1 MDPAAAFTDSRDSF
15 QADFVAGGK
24 RFCRNR
30 RFKAPRASSAAS
42 PALAPIGWHIT
53 GPKAGPAAAGLPDSG
68 KGYPVH
74 GAGPGPDYTTDYNG
88 ARNLFAAHRLS

>member
-1 MDPAAAFTDSRDSF
+1 MNQSETDLGIVDES
-15 QADFVAGGK
+15 QLL
-24 RFCRNR
+24 RFGIR
-30 RFKAPRASSAAS
+30 RHPASSAGE
-42 PALAPIGWHIT
+42 PCGGPIGWHIT

-74 GAGPGPDYTTDYNG
+74 GAGPDPDYTTDYNG